1 MVKHRLLNSSAQKRW
16 SPLVAVPRQ
25 KVSKGQDEAETAEGP
40 LTFSR
45 VVSKVNTSAYLASYL
60 TAVCSLHT

>member
-1 MVKHRLLNSSAQKRW
+1 M
-16 SPLVAVPRQ
+16 VPRQ